1 MSIFRYNVFILD
13 PENRLID
20 HNGEVGYGDFV
31 IWNDS
36 WIVISLTDSEIIIH
50 LDNANTHRRYFLTKC
65 VRPDDW
71 REVDNRILSRCF
83 TMLKY
88 ACCHRSTFRKNK
100 TFLII
105 RNQRVRS
112 VFEQLSKNARS
123 RYRHIWFPDMIA
135 PGYVAVTLP

>member
-20 HNGEVGYGDFV
+20 HNGEVRYGEGV
-31 IWNDS
+31 IYNDCC
-36 WIVISLTDSEIIIH
+36 IDISLIDSEIIIH
-50 LDNANTHRRYFLTKC
+50 LVNANTHRRFFLSKC
-65 VRPDDW
+65 ARPDDW
-71 REVDNRILSRCF
+71 REVDDRLLYRCCI
-83 TMLKY
+83 MLKY
-88 ACCHRSTFRKNK
+88 AFCYRCTFRKNK

-112 VFEQLSKNARS
+112 VFEQLSKNAKS
-123 RYRHIWFPDMIA
+123 RYKHTWFPDMIT